1 MERLANARILIY
13 SHDSF
18 GLGHLRRCRA
28 IAHAIVDRYKG
39 VSVLILSGSPII
51 GSFDFLPRVDFV
63 RIPGVVKLTNG
74 EYQSLGLHI
83 DLDQTMAIRAAIIQ
97 QTAESFR
104 PNLFIVDKEPLGLN
118 GEVTRTLRMLKA
130 RGTTLVLGLR
140 DIMDEPTLLLREWK
154 RKKVLPALE
163 HLYDEIWV
171 YGLARF
177 ADPLQGV
184 ACPAS
189 VRAKM
194 IYTGYLRRSVPR
206 RRTSEPAVHRDPY
219 VLVTVGGGDDGM
231 AVLDWVLAAYERDP
245 GLPLRAVV
253 VTGPF
258 MAAEQQ
264 RHFRERADRLGR
276 VEVLTFDTQLEVL
289 MERAVGVVAMAGYNT
304 FCEILSL
311 DKRAILVPRVRPRRE
326 QVMRAMRAAALGLA
340 HTLDPEGPHE
350 PALMVRALRNLGEQ
364 PRPSQLGAQS
374 MLEGLHVI
382 TDLVAERVGRPT
394 TRRERALAVQAG

>member
-1 MERLANARILIY
+1 MERLDNARILIY

-28 IAHAIVDRYKG
+28 IAHAIVDRFKG

-63 RIPGVVKLTNG
+63 RIPGVVKLHNG

-83 DLDQTMAIRAAIIQ
+83 DLDQTMAIRAAIIE
-97 QTAESFR
+97 QTAETFR
-104 PNLFIVDKEPLGLN
+104 PDLFLVDKEPLGLN
-118 GEVTRTLRMLKA
+118 GEVARTLKMLKA

-140 DIMDEPTLLLREWK
+140 DIMDEPALLLREWK

-171 YGLARF
+171 YGLAGQ
-177 ADPLQGV
+177 ATPLHGV

-194 IYTGYLRRSVPR
+194 IYTGYLRRAVPHLE
-206 RRTSEPAVHRDPY
+206 TSEPPVSRDPY

-231 AVLDWVLAAYERDP
+231 AVLDWVLAAYEHDATI
-245 GLPLRAVV
+245 PLGAVI

-264 RHFRERADRLGR
+264 RHFRERAERLGR
-276 VEVLTFDTQLEVL
+276 IEVLTFDAHLEIL
-289 MERAVGVVAMAGYNT
+289 MEHAVGVVAMAGYNT

-311 DKRAILVPRVRPRRE
+311 DKRAILVPRVLPRRE
-326 QVMRAMRAAALGLA
+326 QVMRAVRAAAFELA
-340 HTLDPEGPHE
+340 HTLDPERPHE
-350 PALMVRALRNLGEQ
+350 PALMIAALHKLREQ
-364 PRPSQLGAQS
+364 PAPSQRGAER
-374 MLEGLHVI
+374 MLNGLDVI
-382 TDLVAERVGRPT
+382 TELVAERVGRPVP
-394 TRRERALAVQAG
+394 RRERALARFG

>member
-1 MERLANARILIY
+1 MERLDNARILIY

-28 IAHAIVDRYKG
+28 IAHAIVDRFKG

-83 DLDQTMAIRAAIIQ
+83 DLHQTMAIRAAIIQ

-104 PNLFIVDKEPLGLN
+104 PHLFLVDKEPLGLK

-171 YGLARF
+171 YGLADF
-177 ADPLQGV
+177 ADPLAGV

-194 IYTGYLRRSVPR
+194 VYTGYLRRAVPQHKTSKPTVR
-206 RRTSEPAVHRDPY
+206 REPY

-231 AVLDWVLAAYERDP
+231 AVLDWVLTAYEQDRR
-245 GLPLRAVV
+245 LPHRAVV

-258 MAAEQQ
+258 MAPEQQ
-264 RHFRERADRLGR
+264 RHFRERAERLR
-276 VEVLTFDTQLEVL
+276 RIEVLTFDAHLEFL

-311 DKRAILVPRVRPRRE
+311 DKRAILIPRVRPRRE
-326 QVMRAMRAAALGLA
+326 QVMRAMRAATLELA
-340 HTLDPEGPHE
+340 HTLDPEGPQE
-350 PALMVRALRNLGEQ
+350 PELMIAALRNLHRQ
-364 PRPSQLGAQS
+364 PLPSEHCAPD
-374 MLEGLHVI
+374 MLNGLDGI
-382 TDLVAERVGRPT
+382 TDLVVERVGRPVS
-394 TRRERALAVQAG
+394 RRVRAIAAQR

>member
-1 MERLANARILIY
+1 MERLDNARILIY

-83 DLDQTMAIRAAIIQ
+83 DLDQTMAMRAAIIQ

-104 PNLFIVDKEPLGLN
+104 PNLFLVDKEPLGLR

-140 DIMDEPTLLLREWK
+140 DIMDEPALLVREWK

-177 ADPLQGV
+177 ADPLGGV

-194 IYTGYLRRSVPR
+194 VYTGYLRRSVPR
-206 RRTSEPAVHRDPY
+206 RATSEPPVHREPY

-231 AVLDWVLAAYERDP
+231 DLLDWVLAAYEHDP
-245 GLPLRAVV
+245 RLPLRAVI

-258 MAAEQQ
+258 MAAAEQRQ
-264 RHFRERADRLGR
+264 FRARAERLRR
-276 VEVLTFDTQLEVL
+276 IEMLTFDANLEAL
-289 MERAVGVVAMAGYNT
+289 MERAAGVVSMAGYNT

-340 HTLDPEGPHE
+340 HTLDPEAPHD
-350 PALMVRALRNLGEQ
+350 PSLMMAALRGLGQQ
-364 PRPSQLGAQS
+364 PKPSQRGASS
-374 MLEGLHVI
+374 MLGGLGVI
-382 TDLVAERVGRPT
+382 TDLVAERVGMRVP
-394 TRRERALAVQAG
+394 RRERVAAQA

>member
-1 MERLANARILIY
+1 VERLDNARILIY

-28 IAHAIVDRYKG
+28 IAHAIVDRFKG

-63 RIPGVVKLTNG
+63 RIPGVVKLHNG

-83 DLDQTMAIRAAIIQ
+83 DLDQTMAIRAAIIK

-104 PNLFIVDKEPLGLN
+104 PDLFLVDKEPLGLR
-118 GEVTRTLRMLKA
+118 GEVVPTLNMLKS

-140 DIMDEPTLLLREWK
+140 DIMDEPALLLREWK

-163 HLYDEIWV
+163 RLYDDIWV
-171 YGLARF
+171 YGLAGF

-184 ACPAS
+184 ACPAA
-189 VRAKM
+189 VRSKM
-194 IYTGYLRRSVPR
+194 IYTGYLRRAVPR
-206 RRTSEPAVHRDPY
+206 LETTEPPARRDPY

-231 AVLDWVLAAYERDP
+231 AVLDWVLAAYEHDP
-245 GLPLRAVV
+245 KIPLAAVI

-258 MAAEQQ
+258 MKAEQQ
-264 RHFRERADRLGR
+264 RHFRERAERLGR
-276 VEVLTFDTQLEVL
+276 IEVLTFDAHLELL
-289 MERAVGVVAMAGYNT
+289 MERAEGVVAMAGYNT

-326 QVMRAMRAAALGLA
+326 QVMRAMRASELELA
-340 HTLDPEGPHE
+340 HTLDPESAHDPQLMTD
-350 PALMVRALRNLGEQ
+350 ALHDLLLQ
-364 PRPSQLGAQS
+364 PLPSERGADE
-374 MLEGLHVI
+374 MLDGLDVI
-382 TDLVAERVGRPT
+382 TDLVAERVSRPV
-394 TRRERALAVQAG
+394 RRRAIAAQR